1 MKIENLCINCMRE
14 KSSPEGRCEHCGFDP
29 AGTSVPHH
37 HLAPFVILA
46 GKYLVGRAI
55 GEGGFGITYIGMD
68 LNLEIRV
75 AIKEYYPNGCAIRDS
90 SGDSSSVQSYAGE
103 QQAFFEAGREKFI
116 NEAKILAKCIN
127 LPGIVTVKDFF
138 KENHTAY
145 IVMEYVDGKT
155 LKSYLKER
163 GGKISAEET
172 LRMMRPV
179 IRSLG
184 EVHKM
189 NLIHRDI
196 SPDNIMIRQDGTM
209 KVLDF
214 GGARDFVAAGGKSM
228 SIMLKPGYAPE
239 EQYRTHGE
247 QGPWTDVYALCATM
261 YRCITGE
268 IPPEAMDRTY
278 QDHLKP
284 VSSFPVPC
292 PAHVAHAIEKG
303 LSVYKNA
310 RFQSMGD
317 LYIALYHAGQGGNSG
332 APQGRREN
340 GPNMAD
346 PRSGP
351 APYPQRSTPVPPAP
365 QKSSKLPIAAAVLGG
380 ILMLTV
386 LAMAVKILVLDSQ
399 DTSSKETVSAENDT
413 VAVTNASGEEDDQED
428 RGQKSAEPK
437 KASTP
442 TPVPSPTPTPIQ
454 VPVVNKIDMGHVQN
468 LLGGR
473 GSGAS
478 SSLYIY
484 DLNQEA
490 GRGTDNSEEARPA
503 SALITI
509 PILYTAA
516 KQIDNGAL
524 SLDTPVPFEYT
535 YQGGRGSLTSS
546 QNGQNVSVNEL
557 LQNML
562 MYSDNNAINTMINTL
577 GLETINNT
585 CQSAGFTSVD
595 LQRKI
600 ITGSSSLNNYISAKD
615 IAMITKALYNNT
627 FRVINRDYLLSY
639 VRVIDKAGRLGLFQT
654 DELYNGGNYCSQNG
668 IVPDSSSGRYVEM
681 GIILADGQAY
691 IIGAMAEGGN
701 ADVAAS
707 EFSDAA
713 SYIHSCMKEG

>member
-14 KSSPEGRCEHCGFDP
+14 KSSPEGRCQYCGFDP
-29 AGTSVPHH
+29 AGASVPHH

-90 SGDSSSVQSYAGE
+90 SGNSSTVQSYAGE
-103 QQAFFEAGREKFI
+103 QQAFFETGREKFI
-116 NEAKILAKCIN
+116 NEAKVLAKCIN

-155 LKSYLKER
+155 LKSYLKEK
-163 GGKISAEET
+163 GGRISADET

-179 IRSLG
+179 IKSLG

-214 GGARDFVAAGGKSM
+214 GGARDFAAAGGKSM

-268 IPPEAMDRTY
+268 IPPDAMDRTY

-284 VSSFPVPC
+284 ISSFSVSC
-292 PAHVAHAIEKG
+292 PGNVAYAIEKG
-303 LSVYKNA
+303 VSVYKNA
-310 RFQSMGD
+310 RYLSMEE
-317 LYIALYHAGQGGNSG
+317 LYAALFHAHGGNSG
-332 APQGRREN
+332 SFQDRRDGSSQNAGISRSGVEPYTKRNAPVPPASQKASKLPAVAAVIGGIFMFIVIAAAVKIFILESKDTDSAVQNTSTQVSDLPVETEN
-340 GPNMAD
+340 EPEDSAD
-346 PRSGP
+346 PQVKTVPSETP
-351 APYPQRSTPVPPAP
+351 EPTATPVPTSTPVP
-365 QKSSKLPIAAAVLGG
+365 
-380 ILMLTV
+380 
-386 LAMAVKILVLDSQ
+386 
-399 DTSSKETVSAENDT
+399 
-413 VAVTNASGEEDDQED
+413 
-428 RGQKSAEPK
+428 
-437 KASTP
+437 
-442 TPVPSPTPTPIQ
+442 

-484 DLNQEA
+484 DLNQDA
-490 GRGTDNSEEARPA
+490 GRGTDNSEESRPA

-509 PILYTAA
+509 PILYTVA
-516 KQIDNGAL
+516 KQIDNGML
-524 SLDTPVPFEYT
+524 SLDTLVPFQYS
-535 YQGGRGSLTSS
+535 YQGGRGSLKAS
-546 QNGQNVSVNEL
+546 QNGQNVTVNEL

-562 MYSDNNAINTMINTL
+562 MYSDNNAINTMIDTL
-577 GLETINNT
+577 GLETINST
-585 CQSAGFTSVD
+585 CKSAGFTSVD

-600 ITGSSSLNNYISAKD
+600 ISGSSPLNNYISAKD
-615 IAMITKALYNNT
+615 IALITKALYNNT
-627 FRVINRDYLLSY
+627 FRVINRDYIRSY
-639 VRVIDKAGRLGLFQT
+639 MRVIDKAGRLGIFQT
-654 DELYNGGNYCSQNG
+654 DTLYNGGDFCSQNG
-668 IVPDSSSGRYVEM
+668 IVPDQYSGRYVEM
-681 GIILADGQAY
+681 GIIFADDQAY
-691 IIGAMAEGGN
+691 IIGAMAESGN

-707 EFSDAA
+707 EFSDAVT
-713 SYIHSCMKEG
+713 YIHSCMKEG